1 MNFKINAQKA
11 SLMRGLL
18 NQICPN
24 QNSSRPDVIDAESL
38 NKDVHLLKN
47 NSGYLKSGEM
57 VAVIGPSGSGKTSLL
72 SILAKRYTKL
82 NMPEFSL
89 NGSIK
94 LNNAEMTRQK
104 FVDLGAYLE

>member
-1 MNFKINAQKA
+1 M
-11 SLMRGLL
+11 
-18 NQICPN
+18 
-24 QNSSRPDVIDAESL
+24 
-38 NKDVHLLKN
+38 HLLKN
-47 NSGYLKSGEM
+47 NSGYLQSGEM

-94 LNNAEMTRQK
+94 LNNAEMTRQR

>member
-1 MNFKINAQKA
+1 
-11 SLMRGLL
+11 
-18 NQICPN
+18 
-24 QNSSRPDVIDAESL
+24 
-38 NKDVHLLKN
+38 
-47 NSGYLKSGEM
+47 M

-94 LNNAEMTRQK
+94 LNNAEMTRQR

>member
-1 MNFKINAQKA
+1 M
-11 SLMRGLL
+11 
-18 NQICPN
+18 
-24 QNSSRPDVIDAESL
+24 
-38 NKDVHLLKN
+38 LKN

>member
-1 MNFKINAQKA
+1 M
-11 SLMRGLL
+11 
-18 NQICPN
+18 
-24 QNSSRPDVIDAESL
+24 
-38 NKDVHLLKN
+38 LKN

-72 SILAKRYTKL
+72 NILAKRYTKL

>member
-1 MNFKINAQKA
+1 
-11 SLMRGLL
+11 MRGFL

-24 QNSSRPDVIDAESL
+24 QNGSRPDVLDADTLS
-38 NKDVHLLKN
+38 KDVHLLKN
-47 NSGYLKSGEM
+47 NSGYIKSGEM

-72 SILAKRYTKL
+72 SILARRYTKL

>member
-1 MNFKINAQKA
+1 
-11 SLMRGLL
+11 
-18 NQICPN
+18 
-24 QNSSRPDVIDAESL
+24 
-38 NKDVHLLKN
+38 LLKN

>member
-1 MNFKINAQKA
+1 M
-11 SLMRGLL
+11 
-18 NQICPN
+18 
-24 QNSSRPDVIDAESL
+24 
-38 NKDVHLLKN
+38 LKN
-47 NSGYLKSGEM
+47 NSGYLQSGEM

-94 LNNAEMTRQK
+94 LNNAEMTRQR